1 MKSER
6 KHIFVFSLIIVL
18 FCAAIFGIYKD
29 ICAEKYSNE
38 IKMDYQ
44 RSFTELVQYVDDLQ
58 LSLEKSLFVNDSYQM
73 LRLSEEIYR
82 QAAFASANLALL
94 PLREEPLE
102 NLSEFL
108 NQSGDYAV
116 SLSFKM
122 LGGEKLGEEEYDN
135 LSNLNKYAQSV
146 SATLDDD
153 LEKLYSGTLDIK
165 RAGSGAKESGFDAA
179 MGEIEN
185 QLHDYPSLIYDGP
198 FSSHLTDRESEFLK
212 DKEEITKED
221 ALLGVKSFL
230 GMGKKLK
237 CEEVGGSI
245 PAYYIYD
252 EENVYSVVVTKRGGY
267 LLSYL
272 NNREIG
278 EEKIDIAEAKIRG
291 VKFLNNIGFKN
302 MTENYYETVQ
312 NTAVINYTAHQ
323 DGYTL
328 YPDMIK
334 VKVALDTGEVIGCET
349 RGYVT
354 YHKMREIPK
363 IKVSVEE
370 ACAKINKN
378 VDILSTS
385 LAVIP
390 KEDGTEDFCWQI
402 EGKTGERKCLIY
414 INTQSGA
421 EEKIFLLIE
430 SETGVLAV

>member
-1 MKSER
+1 MKTKK
-6 KHIFVFSLIIVL
+6 KHIFVFSVMIVL
-18 FCAAIFGIYKD
+18 FCAAVFGIYRD

-94 PLREEPLE
+94 PLAEEPLE

-122 LGGEKLGEEEYDN
+122 LGGEKISEEEYGN
-135 LSNLNKYAQSV
+135 LSSLNRYAQSV
-146 SATLDDD
+146 SKSLDDD
-153 LEKLYSGTLDIK
+153 LEKLYSGTLNIT
-165 RAGSGAKESGFDAA
+165 RAGSGAKDSGIDAA
-179 MGEIEN
+179 MGEVED
-185 QLHDYPSLIYDGP
+185 QLHDYPALIYDGP

-212 DKEEITKED
+212 DKDEITQED

-237 CEEVGGSI
+237 CEEADGSI

-252 EENVYSVVVTKRGGY
+252 EENNYSVVVTKRGGY

-272 NNREIG
+272 HNREIG
-278 EEKIDIAEAKIRG
+278 EEQIDIAEAKIRG
-291 VKFLNNIGFKN
+291 VKFLSTLGFKN
-302 MTENYYETVQ
+302 MSENYYETIQ
-312 NTAVINYTAHQ
+312 NVAVINYTAHQ

-328 YPDMIK
+328 YPDMVK

-349 RGYVT
+349 RGYLT
-354 YHKMREIPK
+354 YHKVREIPK
-363 IKVSVEE
+363 IKVSLED

-378 VDILSTS
+378 VEIASKS
-385 LAVIP
+385 LAVVP
-390 KEDGTEDFCWQI
+390 QDDGSEDFCWQI
-402 EGKTGERKCLIY
+402 EGKIGERKCLIY
-414 INTQSGA
+414 INTQTGA